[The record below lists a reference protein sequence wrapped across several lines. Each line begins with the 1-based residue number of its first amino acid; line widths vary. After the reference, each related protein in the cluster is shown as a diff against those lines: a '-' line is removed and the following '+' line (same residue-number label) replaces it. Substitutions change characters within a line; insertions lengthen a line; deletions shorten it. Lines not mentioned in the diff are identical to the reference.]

1 VKAALRTVGGWRPA
15 QCCPRVKRYLSAL
28 LMRALPTV
36 QPPAFMSDASE
47 SVRRAWAA
55 VSASVT
61 EYLPTELPSLP
72 RLPRLP
78 ALSLPKIS
86 LPQVPAISPPLGR
99 FFSSLTTLMFA
110 PGQIHGLAI
119 YYQVA
124 MRNMICDP
132 DAGPRVEWVDEADL
146 RMVDQKAPAFRA
158 TLSDSPQPAVAG
170 VTRMKFE
177 PAARGISSAMVLL
190 LPASALLPTVP
201 ISELT
206 ALNCLEASTRDGWV
220 DLAAQGMRVRGQLPP
235 PHAAANFA

>member
-1 VKAALRTVGGWRPA
+1 
-15 QCCPRVKRYLSAL
+15 
-28 LMRALPTV
+28 
-36 QPPAFMSDASE
+36 MSDASE

-61 EYLPTELPSLP
+61 GYLPTEMPT
-72 RLPRLP
+72 LPRLP

-124 MRNMICDP
+124 TRNMICDP
-132 DAGPRVEWVDEADL
+132 DAGPRVEWVDDAATQDNVQP
-146 RMVDQKAPAFRA
+146 RPTFRA
-158 TLSDSPQPAVAG
+158 ALAGAPSAPAG
-170 VTRMKFE
+170 VTMSRFDNVVTRSV
-177 PAARGISSAMVLL
+177 ASAMALL
-190 LPASALLPTVP
+190 LPVSAALPAP
-201 ISELT
+201 EFLELT
-206 ALNCLEASTRDGWV
+206 ALGPSHGPERGHWV

-235 PHAAANFA
+235 PSAAAHLA

>member
-1 VKAALRTVGGWRPA
+1 
-15 QCCPRVKRYLSAL
+15 
-28 LMRALPTV
+28 MRALPAL

-61 EYLPTELPSLP
+61 GYLPTEMPT
-72 RLPRLP
+72 LPRLP

-124 MRNMICDP
+124 TRNMICDP
-132 DAGPRVEWVDEADL
+132 DAGPRVEWVDDAATQAVRAADADFPRGPL
-146 RMVDQKAPAFRA
+146 RRPVRA
-158 TLSDSPQPAVAG
+158 
-170 VTRMKFE
+170 R
-177 PAARGISSAMVLL
+177 SA
-190 LPASALLPTVP
+190 
-201 ISELT
+201 
-206 ALNCLEASTRDGWV
+206 
-220 DLAAQGMRVRGQLPP
+220 
-235 PHAAANFA
+235 